1 MYELKTKVN
10 DSNVIDFLNSITD
23 EKRKEDC
30 FKVLDLM
37 TKESKKEA
45 KMWGSSIVGFGSYHY
60 KYKSGQE
67 GDWFIVGFSPRKQ
80 ALTLY
85 IVPYIEEQEELVKK
99 LGKVKTGKSCIYVK
113 NIEDIDL
120 KVLSELIKISMKIK
134 KH

>member
-10 DSNVIDFLNSITD
+10 DSNVMDFLNSITD

-37 TKESKKEA
+37 TKESKNEA
-45 KMWGSSIVGFGSYHY
+45 KMWGTSIVGFGSYHY

-85 IVPYIEEQEELVKK
+85 IVPYLEEQEELVKK

-120 KVLSELIKISMKIK
+120 KVLSELIKISMKSVK
-134 KH
+134 